1 MKRVVWRQS
10 IIVMCYRASDVGK
23 MMVKGQ
29 EGLSRGCVVQL
40 GCFCREG
47 MLLCVVVEVP
57 VPAPKL

>member
-1 MKRVVWRQS
+1 
-10 IIVMCYRASDVGK
+10 MCYRASDVGK